1 MVSGLGANPLQM
13 TTSQLKFKSGINLYS
28 AEQAGRFFFGTLRS
42 RISVNSPLAPEIF
55 ACLKRGLIRAELE
68 AVIGI
73 SADDL
78 DELLAQLHS
87 FEFLETQMSAIQI
100 SQRFISNIAERAA
113 KASDRSKDASF
124 AQLKNRIT
132 PELTLT
138 RWFPGVCDSGVAT
151 VSARQSAHIEISGD
165 SRAAQHLFALLI
177 ASGVTHT
184 QFAPSFRRGHELV
197 SDLDISG
204 GFIAAVDYGQV
215 FKSICTERAK
225 SVALFPQSY
234 EESAE
239 EIPAGFA
246 EKVIKIHFGEI
257 DSALLA
263 LWMAAGQEHLL
274 VSEISGGYLT
284 ITPLIKPAITP
295 CSRCCELTIADQ
307 SRATILESDAIKDE
321 LPIVGANYLAALIAA
336 QLLQLIDTGFCA
348 LSTEAISIDLLDLC
362 NTKHIAISRHPM
374 CGCSW

>member
-1 MVSGLGANPLQM
+1 M
-13 TTSQLKFKSGINLYS
+13 TTSSNQAINSSQGLKFKSGINLYS
-28 AEQAGRFFFGTLRS
+28 GEQAGQFFFGTLRS
-42 RISVNSPLAPEIF
+42 RIAVNSTSAPEIF

-68 AVIGI
+68 ASAGI

-78 DELLAQLHS
+78 DEILAQLHS
-87 FEFLETQMSAIQI
+87 YEFLETQSSAIQI

-113 KASDRSKDASF
+113 KGSDRSKDASF
-124 AQLKNRIT
+124 AQLKNRIA

-138 RWFPGVCDSGVAT
+138 RWLPGVCDSGVAK
-151 VSARQSAHIEISGD
+151 VSARQSAHVEISGN
-165 SRAAQHLFALLI
+165 SRAAQHLFSQLI
-177 ASGVTHT
+177 ASGLTHT

-197 SDLDISG
+197 SDQDITG

-215 FKSICTERAK
+215 FNSICTERAK
-225 SVALFPQSY
+225 SVALFPQSK

-239 EIPAGFA
+239 ELPVGFA
-246 EKVIKIHFGEI
+246 ESIIKIHFGEI

-274 VSEISGGYLT
+274 VSEISGGYLVV
-284 ITPLIKPAITP
+284 TPLIRPGLTP

-307 SRATILESDAIKDE
+307 NQATLLESDSTNDE
-321 LPIVGANYLAALIAA
+321 LPVVGANYLAALLAA
-336 QLLQLIDTGFCA
+336 QILQLIDSGRCT
-348 LSTEAISIDLLDLC
+348 LSTEAITIDLLDLC

>member
-1 MVSGLGANPLQM
+1 M

-124 AQLKNRIT
+124 AQLKNRIA

-138 RWFPGVCDSGVAT
+138 RWLPGVCDSGVAT

-204 GFIAAVDYGQV
+204 GFIASVDYGQV